1 MPDKIKTAKIILQ
14 ILGWL
19 KIISAFLIFLTFLVV
34 TFIIGVSIQEDAF
47 LPGAIVG
54 SVGVLISTFMVIVG
68 IVFLLVADGI
78 DKKKNWAKISGIVL
92 GIMILPAVP
101 VGTVL
106 GIFILIGL
114 FNDEATAWFES

>member
-54 SVGVLISTFMVIVG
+54 SVGILISTFMVIAG

-78 DKKKNWAKISGIVL
+78 DKKKSWAKIFGIIL
-92 GIMILPAVP
+92 GIMILPAIP

-114 FNDEATAWFES
+114 FSNEATDWFES

>member
-1 MPDKIKTAKIILQ
+1 MPDKIKTAKVLLQ

-19 KIISAFLIFLTFLVV
+19 KIISAFLVFITFLVV

-54 SVGVLISTFMVIVG
+54 SVGILISTCMVIVG
-68 IVFLLVADGI
+68 VVFLLVADGI
-78 DKKKNWAKISGIVL
+78 DKKKMWAKIVGIVL
-92 GIMILPAVP
+92 GILILPAIP
-101 VGTVL
+101 IGTVL

-114 FNDEATAWFES
+114 FSEEASTWFEP